1 MSSNQNNK
9 KINIKPTDTKPLEY
23 IRHISIQNKVID
35 FETNG
40 QSMHEM
46 KYVSIVH
53 LHILSRIDNSAGC
66 VTGDHDLQLGQG
78 EVAGVGQEDVDV
90 AHHAL
95 LLLHPG
101 VRPQLLVQDDE
112 GALWKSEMEISFNSR
127 PTSTQTPSQYKGK
140 GILNVRMVLSTVLH
154 PTLAIFDLL
163 LTSILAILL
172 TTLQL

>member
-1 MSSNQNNK
+1 MSSKQNNK
-9 KINIKPTDTKPLEY
+9 KINIKPTDTKTLEY

-40 QSMHEM
+40 QSMHKM

-53 LHILSRIDNSAGC
+53 LHISRIDNSAGC
-66 VTGDHDLQLGQG
+66 VTGDHNLQLGQG

-112 GALWKSEMEISFNSR
+112 GALWKSEMEI
-127 PTSTQTPSQYKGK
+127 
-140 GILNVRMVLSTVLH
+140 
-154 PTLAIFDLL
+154 
-163 LTSILAILL
+163 
-172 TTLQL
+172 